1 MFPIP
6 IDYVFSRL
14 LNPGNRRGRSLDR
27 PQNPMPSCH
36 AVQLPE
42 CLQIE
47 RPTRSHRTAKLKLLW
62 MEWSNKQTT
71 AAGQMKQMRFVEM
84 GFVLSG
90 WFEESI
96 TTITGTLIH
105 YFLNCI
111 TTTLKSVRCGKASRP
126 EQNLSKSACEKRL
139 GRKCSWNSCQSHIKL
154 LLVIGG
160 GWTWRHTLDG
170 LCTFVGIPVLVWA
183 RKRRGSSTKSGIW
196 VPGRK
201 LPGRTFAAN
210 LDHQLWIAL
219 NGIINNW

>member
-1 MFPIP
+1 M
-6 IDYVFSRL
+6 V
-14 LNPGNRRGRSLDR
+14 
-27 PQNPMPSCH
+27 
-36 AVQLPE
+36 
-42 CLQIE
+42 
-47 RPTRSHRTAKLKLLW
+47 
-62 MEWSNKQTT
+62 KQTNHCCW
-71 AAGQMKQMRFVEM
+71 ANEANAICRNGIC
-84 GFVLSG
+84 
-90 WFEESI
+90 SI
-96 TTITGTLIH
+96 WMIWGINHDHNRHLNSLLL
-105 YFLNCI
+105 FLNCI

-219 NGIINNW
+219 NGIINNWQTVRNYSNSECPSASNSWLETNFRT